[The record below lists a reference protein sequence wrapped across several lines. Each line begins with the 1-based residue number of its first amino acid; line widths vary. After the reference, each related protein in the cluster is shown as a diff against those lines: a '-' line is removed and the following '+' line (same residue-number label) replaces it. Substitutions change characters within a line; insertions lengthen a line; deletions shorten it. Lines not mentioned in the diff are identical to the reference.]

1 MGAGTSI
8 VKRMNLLYA
17 NDKRGLYP
25 KSWYAA
31 TCDLLPVCDPLSN
44 LERADVCIIGAGYT
58 GLSTAL
64 HLAEAGYK
72 VVILEAQR
80 IGFGASG
87 RNGGQ
92 VGTGQRLEQASL
104 IKLAGAQTA
113 DLLWELAEESKTTVK
128 SLIRKHKIECFLKMG
143 IADLGLNQ
151 SQMKDMHHYVD
162 FLAERYGCDYITKL
176 DKEAA
181 YSLCPSPAYHGGYLD
196 MDAGHLH
203 PLRYAIGLA
212 KAALSAGVKI
222 FENTEVTSLDKGK
235 SVKVYTSQGTI
246 VCDYA
251 VLACNGYLGNLE
263 PSVASRVMPINNFI
277 AATEPLG
284 TETDKVLTQDVAI
297 ADSKFVINY
306 FRLSHDRRLL
316 FGGGEN
322 YSYQFP
328 KDIAAAVRKPMS
340 EIFPH
345 LRNIRIDYAWGGTLG
360 ITVRRMPFFRKVSPN
375 IFTASGYSGH
385 GVAMAT
391 LAGKL
396 VAKAID
402 GDTAGFDAFSRV
414 PSFPFPGGAPA
425 RYPLLVLAMTWFTLR
440 DRLGF

>member
-1 MGAGTSI
+1 MGAGTSF

-17 NDKRGLYP
+17 NDKKGLYP
-25 KSWYAA
+25 QSWYTA
-31 TCDLLPVCDPLSN
+31 TCDLLPVYDPLCDSQ
-44 LERADVCIIGAGYT
+44 RADICVIGAGYT
-58 GLSTAL
+58 GLSSAL
-64 HLAEAGYK
+64 HLAEAGYE

-92 VGTGQRLEQASL
+92 IGTGQRLEQESL

-113 DLLWELAEESKTTVK
+113 DFLWELAEESKATVK
-128 SLIRKHKIECFLKMG
+128 SLIQKYKIECYLKSG

-151 SQMKDMHHYVD
+151 SQMKDMHHYAD
-162 FLAERYGCDYITKL
+162 FLAERYGYDHITKL

-181 YSLCPSPAYHGGYLD
+181 YALCPSPTYHGGYLD
-196 MDAGHLH
+196 KDAGHLH

-212 KAALSAGVKI
+212 KAALNASVKI
-222 FENTEVTSLDKGK
+222 FENTEVTSFDKGK
-235 SVKVYTSQGTI
+235 KVKVHTSHATI
-246 VCDYA
+246 TCDYA

-284 TETDKVLTQDVAI
+284 AETAKVLTQDVAI

-306 FRLSHDRRLL
+306 FRLSHDGRLL

-322 YSYQFP
+322 YSYRFP
-328 KDIAAAVRKPMS
+328 NDIASAVRKPMI

-345 LRNIRIDYAWGGTLG
+345 LRDISIDYAWGGTLG
-360 ITVRRMPFFRKVSPN
+360 ITLRRMPFFCQLTPN
-375 IFTASGYSGH
+375 IFSASGYSGH

-402 GDTAGFDAFSRV
+402 GETTGFDAFKRV

-425 RYPLLVLAMTWFTLR
+425 RYPLLVLAMTWYTLR

>member
-1 MGAGTSI
+1 MGTGTSF
-8 VKRMNLLYA
+8 VKRMNLLYS
-17 NDKRGLYP
+17 NDQKGVYP
-25 KSWYAA
+25 QSWYAA
-31 TCDLLPVCDPLSN
+31 TCDLLPAFDALYDPQS
-44 LERADVCIIGAGYT
+44 ADVCVIGAGYT

-72 VVILEAQR
+72 VVVLEAQR

-92 VGTGQRLEQASL
+92 IGTGQRLEQGSL

-113 DLLWELAEESKTTVK
+113 DFLWDLAEESKATVK
-128 SLIRKHKIECFLKMG
+128 SLIRKHNIECYLKSG
-143 IADLGLNQ
+143 IADLGLNR
-151 SQMKDMHHYVD
+151 SQVKVMHQYAD
-162 FLAERYGCDYITKL
+162 FLAERYGYEHITKL

-181 YSLCPSPAYHGGYLD
+181 HALCPSPAYHGGYLD
-196 MDAGHLH
+196 HEAGHLH

-212 KAALSAGVKI
+212 KAALSAGVRI
-222 FENTEVTSLDKGK
+222 FENTEVTSLDKGEK
-235 SVKVYTSQGTI
+235 VKVHTSNSTLT
-246 VCDYA
+246 CDYA

-277 AATEPLG
+277 VATEPLG
-284 TETDKVLTQDVAI
+284 ADAAKVLTQDVAI

-306 FRLSHDRRLL
+306 FRLSHDGRLL

-322 YSYQFP
+322 YNYRFP
-328 KDIAAAVRKPMS
+328 TDIAVAVRKPMS

-345 LRNIRIDYAWGGTLG
+345 LCDIRIDYAWGGTLG
-360 ITVRRMPFFRKVSPN
+360 ITVRRMPYFRKLSPN
-375 IFTASGYSGH
+375 TFSASGYSGH
-385 GVAMAT
+385 GVSMAT

-402 GDTAGFDAFSRV
+402 GETAGFDAFSKV
-414 PSFPFPGGAPA
+414 PSFPFPGGAHV
-425 RYPLLVLAMTWFTLR
+425 RYPLLVLAMTWYTLR

>member
-1 MGAGTSI
+1 MS
-8 VKRMNLLYA
+8 LLFT
-17 NDKRGLYP
+17 NDEKGVYP
-25 KSWYAA
+25 QSWYAA
-31 TCDLLPVCDPLSN
+31 TCDLLPVFDPLSDSQ
-44 LERADVCIIGAGYT
+44 RFDVCVIGAGYT
-58 GLSTAL
+58 GLSTSL

-72 VVILEAQR
+72 VVVLEAQR

-92 VGTGQRLEQASL
+92 IGSGQRLEQGSL
-104 IKLAGAQTA
+104 IKVAGAQTA
-113 DLLWELAEESKTTVK
+113 DLLWKLAEESKATVK
-128 SLIRKHKIECFLKMG
+128 SLIQKHQIDCYLKSG

-151 SQMKDMHHYVD
+151 PQMKDMHHYTD
-162 FLAERYGCDYITKL
+162 FLAERYGYDHIIKL
-176 DKEAA
+176 DKDAA
-181 YSLCPSPAYHGGYLD
+181 YALCPSPAYHGGYLD
-196 MDAGHLH
+196 QDAGHLH

-212 KAALSAGVKI
+212 EAALSAGVKI
-222 FENTEVTSLDKGK
+222 FENTEVTSLDKGER
-235 SVKVYTSQGTI
+235 VKVHTSDATI
-246 VCDYA
+246 TCDYA

-284 TETDKVLTQDVAI
+284 TETAKVLTQDVAI

-306 FRLSHDRRLL
+306 FRLSHDGRLL

-322 YSYQFP
+322 YSYRFP

-340 EIFPH
+340 KIFPH
-345 LRNIRIDYAWGGTLG
+345 LRDIRIDYAWGGTLG
-360 ITVRRMPFFRKVSPN
+360 ITVRRMPYFHKLSPN
-375 IFTASGYSGH
+375 TFSASGYSGH

-402 GDTAGFDAFSRV
+402 GETSGFDAFSKV

-425 RYPLLVLAMTWFTLR
+425 RYPLLVLAMTWYTLR